1 MVTTGQ
7 SEEAIPVSSYAHNAL
22 GECAMTRKQ
31 YEAVAASIR
40 RLTRGADQK
49 TGLGGVIFHD
59 QLVNDLCLIFK
70 NDNQMFDADKFKKA
84 CKREALKTD

>member
-1 MVTTGQ
+1 VVTAGQ
-7 SEEAIPVSSYAHNAL
+7 NEEAIQVSSYAHNVL
-22 GECAMTRKQ
+22 GDFVMTRKQ
-31 YEAVAASIR
+31 YEAMAASIR

-70 NDNQMFDADKFKKA
+70 NDNQMFDADRFKKA
-84 CKREALKTD
+84 CKRKELK